1 MHSFKNRLLILIVLL
16 VALTEGVTIVLALAY
31 LNQGVRTESSE
42 DLLSTRTVLNRL
54 LEARAQQLR
63 SAGEVMVADFAFREA
78 ATSGDRPTIRSVLQ
92 NHARRI
98 NANVALLYS
107 MTGEVLGSTLQTAD
121 ARAPMPPADEQ
132 TGDTT
137 ELAVIAGHPYQLV
150 FVQLRA
156 PQPIAWVALGFSL
169 DEALAGQLRDV
180 ANAEIAFVTRDGGT
194 HFVTSTLGE
203 EQSTRLQSL
212 SETAATDMPRLTS
225 FRNAEYLILGTP
237 LPARGGTVQ
246 MIMLRSLDQALA
258 EFRQMRVA
266 LLLIGCATLVAAI
279 LVALFAARTVVRPLG
294 SLVEATRQIARGDYQ
309 AEPVAVKG
317 GEEFEHLAQAFNDMQ
332 EGIRQREQRIF
343 EQATRDSLTGFPN
356 RRAFRK
362 LLESQLGQLEPL
374 SVAIIDVR
382 RFRDLNAS
390 VGYHIGDQVLRALAA
405 RLQTLVGDANWCA
418 RIGADQFAIGMP
430 FSDVTVSER
439 LLQLAAEWRQG
450 ISVERMPLSV
460 EMRFGV
466 AEWRHHVSADDLLRQ
481 AGVAL
486 VEAKSGNSLAVVF
499 QPSHDVE
506 HRRRVTLVAELRRA
520 IANDHLSLVYQP
532 LVQMK
537 NREAVMFE
545 ALVRWN
551 HASLGEISPAEF
563 VPLAERA
570 SMVADLSRWVMSATI
585 RQLAQWRRQGLN
597 IDLAVNLSATDI
609 TDIGLPMRVLSLL
622 QQHGVP
628 ASQLILEVT
637 ESTIM
642 SEPALAAEV
651 MQKLRNAGVRFA
663 VDDFGTGHSSLAQLH
678 SLPVDELK
686 IDRAF
691 VMNLDRN
698 ANNQAIVRATTELG
712 HSLGLRVVAE
722 GVETPEVWSILL
734 RLGCDIAQG
743 YFISRPM
750 DPEAVAGW
758 MQSQQTS
765 LSRTLES
772 AEQAGLVASFR
783 PRMAERPG

>member
-1 MHSFKNRLLILIVLL
+1 MHSFKNRLLTLIVVL
-16 VALTEGVTIVLALAY
+16 VALAEGVTIVLALVY
-31 LNQGVRTESSE
+31 LNQGVRTESSNN
-42 DLLSTRTVLNRL
+42 LISARTVLNRM

-63 SAGEVMVADFAFREA
+63 GAGEVMVADFAFREA

-98 NANVALLYS
+98 DANVALLYS
-107 MTGEVLGSTLQTAD
+107 MSGEVLGTTLGAD
-121 ARAPMPPADEQ
+121 SNVPMPPESEQ

-169 DEALAGQLRDV
+169 DQALAAQLRDV
-180 ANAEIAFVTRDGGT
+180 ANAEIAFVARAAGGGY
-194 HFVTSTLGE
+194 VSSTLGDD
-203 EQSTRLQSL
+203 QATRLLSL
-212 SETAATDMPRLTS
+212 SESAATDSPRLTS
-225 FRNAEYLILGTP
+225 FRDSEYLVLGTE

-246 MIMLRSLDQALA
+246 MLMLRSLDQALA
-258 EFRQMRVA
+258 QFRQMWVA

-279 LVALFAARTVVRPLG
+279 LVALFAARSVVRPLG

-309 AEPVAVKG
+309 AEPVAVRG
-317 GEEFEHLAQAFNDMQ
+317 GEEFEHLAQAFNVMQ

-343 EQATRDSLTGFPN
+343 EQATRDSLTGSPN
-356 RRAFRK
+356 RRAFRQ
-362 LLESQLGQLEPL
+362 LLESQLGRVEPL

-390 VGYHIGDQVLRALAA
+390 VGYHVGDQVLRSLAA
-405 RLQTLVGDANWCA
+405 RLHQLVGDQNWCA

-430 FSDVTVSER
+430 LGDTIVVER
-439 LLQLAAEWRQG
+439 LLLLAAEWRQG
-450 ISVERMPLSV
+450 ISVERMHLAI
-460 EMRFGV
+460 EMRLGV
-466 AEWRHHVSADDLLRQ
+466 AEWRNGVSADDLLRQ

-486 VEAKSGNSLAVVF
+486 VEAKSGNSVAVVF

-520 IANDHLSLVYQP
+520 IANDDLHLVYQP

-537 NREAVMFE
+537 NREAVMLE
-545 ALVRWN
+545 ALVRWT
-551 HASLGEISPAEF
+551 HASLGEISPGEF

-570 SMVADLSRWVMSATI
+570 SMVADLSRWVMAATV
-585 RQLAQWRRQGLN
+585 RQLAKWRREGLVVE
-597 IDLAVNLSATDI
+597 LAVNLSATDI
-609 TDIGLPMRVLSLL
+609 ADVGLPMRVLSLL

-651 MQKLRNAGVRFA
+651 MQKLRTAGVRFA

-678 SLPVDELK
+678 ALPVDELK

-698 ANNQAIVRATTELG
+698 TNNQAIVRATTELG

-750 DPEAVAGW
+750 APDLVPGW

-772 AEQAGLVASFR
+772 AEQTGLVARFG
-783 PRMAERPG
+783 PRKVERPL